1 MNGHYSDGG
10 LYILLFPLGGG
21 HYHHALYIHVSH
33 PYGMLYH
40 LNPATPTSPSTLS
53 DHLTEDIPT
62 SRTIIASLLID
73 PHVRDH
79 RLASAHSILVDTPV
93 PSVSTPTSTPTDVA
107 RASSAWVLSALT
119 RLSTAMLG
127 IDQPVAPLME
137 EAALLAAFAASNG
150 SSEMRESRAV
160 RWKSK
165 EAELWEV
172 RRCGVSGCETC
183 AMFRQRGCR
192 DR

>member
-10 LYILLFPLGGG
+10 LYILLSPVGGG

-33 PYGMLYH
+33 PYGMHYH

-62 SRTIIASLLID
+62 SRTIIAALLINPD
-73 PHVRDH
+73 VRDH

-93 PSVSTPTSTPTDVA
+93 PSVSTPTSTPADIA
-107 RASSAWVLSALT
+107 SASSAWVLSALT
-119 RLSTAMLG
+119 RLSTAVFG
-127 IDQPVAPLME
+127 INEPVAPLME

-160 RWKSK
+160 REKRK
-165 EAELWEV
+165 EAEMWEV
-172 RRCGVSGCETC
+172 KRRGISGC
-183 AMFRQRGCR
+183 
-192 DR
+192 

>member
-10 LYILLFPLGGG
+10 LYILLSPLGGG

-40 LNPATPTSPSTLS
+40 LNPATPISPSTLS

-62 SRTIIASLLID
+62 SRTIIAALLID
-73 PHVRDH
+73 PDVRDH

-93 PSVSTPTSTPTDVA
+93 PSASTPVTTPADIA
-107 RASSAWVLSALT
+107 SASSAWVISALT
-119 RLSTAMLG
+119 RLGAAMFG
-127 IDQPVAPLME
+127 IDEPIAALME

-160 RWKSK
+160 RTK
-165 EAELWEV
+165 
-172 RRCGVSGCETC
+172 R
-183 AMFRQRGCR
+183 
-192 DR
+192 